1 MKEKQKRCCGPEGCP
16 CYPNCD
22 RMMSENWSPRA
33 EKKIETGRLD
43 MDNRELMQLAKQ
55 DEEDLARLKELYP
68 ARIREIL
75 AEVERACD
83 TMEYEG
89 SVMFD
94 EMPEKQRILDMA
106 EGIRQKMEGQMEKWE
121 QEQSRLQED
130 DIYVMNHG
138 YGASQRRPP
147 QPPPGPSRPPMPPQP
162 PRPPYPPRQTDWF
175 GDLVQVLLQNEM
187 YHRRCRHRNCRRW

>member
-1 MKEKQKRCCGPEGCP
+1 MNEKQKGCCGPEGCP

-22 RMMSENWSPRA
+22 RMMTENWSPRA
-33 EKKIETGRLD
+33 EKAVQTGRLD
-43 MDNRELMQLAKQ
+43 MDNRELMRLAKQ
-55 DEEDLARLKELYP
+55 DEEDLARMKELYP

-89 SVMFD
+89 SIMFD

-106 EGIRQKMEGQMEKWE
+106 DGIRRKMEGQMEKWE
-121 QEQSRLQED
+121 QEQSRLQEE
-130 DIYVMNHG
+130 DIYVMNHE
-138 YGASQRRPP
+138 YGVSQRRPP

-162 PRPPYPPRQTDWF
+162 PRPSDWF

-187 YHRRCRHRNCRRW
+187 YHRRCRHRSCRRW

>member
-1 MKEKQKRCCGPEGCP
+1 MNEKQKGCCGPEGCP

-22 RMMSENWSPRA
+22 RMMTENWSPRA
-33 EKKIETGRLD
+33 EKAVQTGRLD

-55 DEEDLARLKELYP
+55 DEEDLARMKELYP

-89 SVMFD
+89 SIMFD

-106 EGIRQKMEGQMEKWE
+106 DGIRRKMEGQMEKWE
-121 QEQSRLQED
+121 QEQSRLQEE
-130 DIYVMNHG
+130 DIYVMNHE
-138 YGASQRRPP
+138 YGVSQRRPP

-162 PRPPYPPRQTDWF
+162 PRPSDWF

>member
-1 MKEKQKRCCGPEGCP
+1 MNEKQKGCCGPEGCP

-22 RMMSENWSPRA
+22 RMMTENWSPRA
-33 EKKIETGRLD
+33 EKAVQTGRLD

-55 DEEDLARLKELYP
+55 DEEDLARMKELYP

-89 SVMFD
+89 SIMFD

-106 EGIRQKMEGQMEKWE
+106 DGIRRKMEGQMEKWE
-121 QEQSRLQED
+121 QEQSRLQEE
-130 DIYVMNHG
+130 DIYVMNHE
-138 YGASQRRPP
+138 YGVSQRRPP
-147 QPPPGPSRPPMPPQP
+147 QPPPGLSRPPMPPQP
-162 PRPPYPPRQTDWF
+162 PRPSDWF

-187 YHRRCRHRNCRRW
+187 YHRRCRHRSCRRW

>member
-1 MKEKQKRCCGPEGCP
+1 MNEKQKGCCGPEGCP

-22 RMMSENWSPRA
+22 RMMTENWSPRA
-33 EKKIETGRLD
+33 EKAVQTERLD

-55 DEEDLARLKELYP
+55 DEEDLARMKELYP

-89 SVMFD
+89 SIMFD

-106 EGIRQKMEGQMEKWE
+106 DGIRRKMEGQMEKWE
-121 QEQSRLQED
+121 QEQSRLQEE
-130 DIYVMNHG
+130 DIYVMNHE
-138 YGASQRRPP
+138 YGVSQRRPP

-162 PRPPYPPRQTDWF
+162 PRPSDWF

-187 YHRRCRHRNCRRW
+187 YHRRCRHRSCRRW

>member
-1 MKEKQKRCCGPEGCP
+1 MNEKQKGCCGPEGCP

-22 RMMSENWSPRA
+22 RMMTENWSPRA
-33 EKKIETGRLD
+33 EKAVQTGRLD
-43 MDNRELMQLAKQ
+43 MDNRELVQLAKQ
-55 DEEDLARLKELYP
+55 DEEDLAKMKDLYP

-89 SVMFD
+89 SIMFD

-106 EGIRQKMEGQMEKWE
+106 DGIRRKMEGQMEKWE
-121 QEQSRLQED
+121 QEQSRLQEE
-130 DIYVMNHG
+130 DIYVMNHE
-138 YGASQRRPP
+138 YGVSQRRPP

-162 PRPPYPPRQTDWF
+162 PRPSDWF

-187 YHRRCRHRNCRRW
+187 YHRRCRHRSCRRW

>member
-1 MKEKQKRCCGPEGCP
+1 MNEKQKGCCGPEGCP

-22 RMMSENWSPRA
+22 RMMTENWSPRA
-33 EKKIETGRLD
+33 EKVVQTGRLD

-55 DEEDLARLKELYP
+55 DEEDLARMKELYP

-89 SVMFD
+89 SIMFD

-106 EGIRQKMEGQMEKWE
+106 DGIRRKMEGQMEKWE
-121 QEQSRLQED
+121 QEQSRLQEE
-130 DIYVMNHG
+130 DIYVMNHE
-138 YGASQRRPP
+138 YGVSQRRPP

-162 PRPPYPPRQTDWF
+162 PRPSDWF

-187 YHRRCRHRNCRRW
+187 YHRRCRHRSCCRW

>member
-1 MKEKQKRCCGPEGCP
+1 MNEKQKGCCGPEGCP

-22 RMMSENWSPRA
+22 CMMTENWSPRA
-33 EKKIETGRLD
+33 EKVVQTGRLD

-55 DEEDLARLKELYP
+55 DEEDLARMKELYP

-89 SVMFD
+89 SIMFD

-106 EGIRQKMEGQMEKWE
+106 DGIRCKMEGQMEKWE
-121 QEQSRLQED
+121 QEQSRLQEE
-130 DIYVMNHG
+130 DIYVMNHE
-138 YGASQRRPP
+138 YGVSQRRPP

-162 PRPPYPPRQTDWF
+162 PRPSDWF

-187 YHRRCRHRNCRRW
+187 YHRRCRHRSCRRW

>member
-1 MKEKQKRCCGPEGCP
+1 
-16 CYPNCD
+16 
-22 RMMSENWSPRA
+22 
-33 EKKIETGRLD
+33 
-43 MDNRELMQLAKQ
+43 MDNRELVQLAKQ
-55 DEEDLARLKELYP
+55 DEEDLARMKELYP

-89 SVMFD
+89 SIMFD

-106 EGIRQKMEGQMEKWE
+106 DGIRRKMEGQMEKWE
-121 QEQSRLQED
+121 QEQSRLQEE
-130 DIYVMNHG
+130 DIYVMNHE
-138 YGASQRRPP
+138 YGVSQRRPP

-162 PRPPYPPRQTDWF
+162 PRPSDWF

>member
-1 MKEKQKRCCGPEGCP
+1 MNEKQKGCCGPEGCP

-22 RMMSENWSPRA
+22 RMMTENWSPRA
-33 EKKIETGRLD
+33 EKAVQTGRLD

-55 DEEDLARLKELYP
+55 DEEDLARMKELYP

-89 SVMFD
+89 SIMFD

-106 EGIRQKMEGQMEKWE
+106 DGIRRKMEGQMEKWE
-121 QEQSRLQED
+121 QEQSRLQEE
-130 DIYVMNHG
+130 DIYVMNHE
-138 YGASQRRPP
+138 YGVSQRRPP
-147 QPPPGPSRPPMPPQP
+147 QPPPGSSRPPMPPQP
-162 PRPPYPPRQTDWF
+162 PRPSDWF

>member
-1 MKEKQKRCCGPEGCP
+1 MNEKQKGCCGPEGCP

-22 RMMSENWSPRA
+22 RMMTENWSPRA
-33 EKKIETGRLD
+33 EKAVQTGRLD

-55 DEEDLARLKELYP
+55 DEEDLARMKELYP

-89 SVMFD
+89 SIMFD

-106 EGIRQKMEGQMEKWE
+106 DGIRRKMEGQMEKWE
-121 QEQSRLQED
+121 QEQSRLQEE
-130 DIYVMNHG
+130 DIYVMNHE
-138 YGASQRRPP
+138 YGVSQRRPP

-162 PRPPYPPRQTDWF
+162 PRPSDWF
-175 GDLVQVLLQNEM
+175 GDLVQVLLQHEM
-187 YHRRCRHRNCRRW
+187 YHRRCRHRSCRRW

>member
-1 MKEKQKRCCGPEGCP
+1 MNEKQKGCCGPEGCP

-22 RMMSENWSPRA
+22 RMMTENWSPRA
-33 EKKIETGRLD
+33 EKAVQTGRLD

-55 DEEDLARLKELYP
+55 DEEDLARMKELYP

-89 SVMFD
+89 SIMFD

-106 EGIRQKMEGQMEKWE
+106 DGIRRKMEGQKEKWE
-121 QEQSRLQED
+121 QEQSRLQEE
-130 DIYVMNHG
+130 DIYVMNHE
-138 YGASQRRPP
+138 YGVSQRRPP

-162 PRPPYPPRQTDWF
+162 PRPSDWF

-187 YHRRCRHRNCRRW
+187 YHRRCRHRSCRRW

>member
-1 MKEKQKRCCGPEGCP
+1 MNEKQKGCCGPEGCP

-22 RMMSENWSPRA
+22 LMMTENWSPRA
-33 EKKIETGRLD
+33 EKAVRTGRLD

-55 DEEDLARLKELYP
+55 DEEDLARMKELYP

-89 SVMFD
+89 SIMFD

-106 EGIRQKMEGQMEKWE
+106 DGIRRKMEGQMEKWE
-121 QEQSRLQED
+121 QEQSSLQEE
-130 DIYVMNHG
+130 DIYVMNHE
-138 YGASQRRPP
+138 YGVSQRRPP

-162 PRPPYPPRQTDWF
+162 PRPSDWF

-187 YHRRCRHRNCRRW
+187 YHRRCRHRSCRRW

>member
-1 MKEKQKRCCGPEGCP
+1 MKENKKRCCGPEGCP
-16 CYPNCD
+16 CSPNCD
-22 RMMSENWSPRA
+22 RMMTENWSPRA
-33 EKKIETGRLD
+33 EKAVQTGRLD

-55 DEEDLARLKELYP
+55 DEEDLARMKELYP

-89 SVMFD
+89 SIMFD

-106 EGIRQKMEGQMEKWE
+106 DGIRRKMEGQMEKWE
-121 QEQSRLQED
+121 QEQSRLQEE
-130 DIYVMNHG
+130 DIYVMNHE
-138 YGASQRRPP
+138 YGVSQRRPP

-162 PRPPYPPRQTDWF
+162 PRPSDWF

-187 YHRRCRHRNCRRW
+187 YHRRCRHRSCRRW

>member
-1 MKEKQKRCCGPEGCP
+1 MNEKQKGCCGPEGCP

-22 RMMSENWSPRA
+22 RMMTENWSPRA
-33 EKKIETGRLD
+33 EKAVQTGRLD

-55 DEEDLARLKELYP
+55 DEEDLARMKELYP

-89 SVMFD
+89 SIMFD

-106 EGIRQKMEGQMEKWE
+106 DGIRRKMEGQMEKWE
-121 QEQSRLQED
+121 QEQSRLQEE
-130 DIYVMNHG
+130 DIYVMNHE
-138 YGASQRRPP
+138 YGVSQRRPP

-162 PRPPYPPRQTDWF
+162 PRPSDWF

-187 YHRRCRHRNCRRW
+187 YHRRCRHRSCRRW

>member
-1 MKEKQKRCCGPEGCP
+1 MKENKKRCCGPEGCP

-33 EKKIETGRLD
+33 EKEIETGCLD
-43 MDNRELMQLAKQ
+43 MDNRELMKLAKQ
-55 DEEDLARLKELYP
+55 DEEDLARMKELYP

-89 SVMFD
+89 SIMFD

-106 EGIRQKMEGQMEKWE
+106 DGIRRKMEGQMEKWE
-121 QEQSRLQED
+121 QEQSRLQEE

-147 QPPPGPSRPPMPPQP
+147 QPPPGPSRPPMTPQP
-162 PRPPYPPRQTDWF
+162 PRLSDWF

>member
-1 MKEKQKRCCGPEGCP
+1 MNEKQKGCCGPEGCP

-22 RMMSENWSPRA
+22 RMMTENWSPRA
-33 EKKIETGRLD
+33 EKVVQTGRLD

-55 DEEDLARLKELYP
+55 DEEDLARMKELYP

-89 SVMFD
+89 SIMFD

-106 EGIRQKMEGQMEKWE
+106 DGIRCKMEGQMEKWK
-121 QEQSRLQED
+121 QEQSRLQEE
-130 DIYVMNHG
+130 DIYVMNHE
-138 YGASQRRPP
+138 YGVSQRRPP

-162 PRPPYPPRQTDWF
+162 PRPSDWF

-187 YHRRCRHRNCRRW
+187 YHRRCRHRSCRRW

>member
-1 MKEKQKRCCGPEGCP
+1 MNEKQKGCCGPEGCP

-22 RMMSENWSPRA
+22 RMMTENWSPRA
-33 EKKIETGRLD
+33 EKAVQTGRLD

-55 DEEDLARLKELYP
+55 DEEDLARMKELYP

-89 SVMFD
+89 SIMFD

-106 EGIRQKMEGQMEKWE
+106 DGIRHKMEGQMEKWE
-121 QEQSRLQED
+121 QEQSRLQEE
-130 DIYVMNHG
+130 DIYVMNHE
-138 YGASQRRPP
+138 YGVSQRRPP

-162 PRPPYPPRQTDWF
+162 PRPSDWF

>member
-1 MKEKQKRCCGPEGCP
+1 MNEKQKGCCGPEGCP

-22 RMMSENWSPRA
+22 RMMTENWSPRA
-33 EKKIETGRLD
+33 EKVVQTGRLD

-55 DEEDLARLKELYP
+55 DEEDLAKMKELYP

-89 SVMFD
+89 SIMFD

-106 EGIRQKMEGQMEKWE
+106 DGIRRKMEGQMEKWE
-121 QEQSRLQED
+121 QEQSRLQEE
-130 DIYVMNHG
+130 DIYVMNHE
-138 YGASQRRPP
+138 YGVSQRRPP

-162 PRPPYPPRQTDWF
+162 PRPSDWF

>member
-1 MKEKQKRCCGPEGCP
+1 MNEKLKGCCGPEGCP

-22 RMMSENWSPRA
+22 RMMTENWSPRA
-33 EKKIETGRLD
+33 EKVVQTGRLD

-55 DEEDLARLKELYP
+55 DEEDLARMKELYP

-89 SVMFD
+89 SIMFD

-106 EGIRQKMEGQMEKWE
+106 DGIRRKMEGQMEKWE
-121 QEQSRLQED
+121 QEQSRLQEE
-130 DIYVMNHG
+130 DIYVMNHE
-138 YGASQRRPP
+138 YGVSQRRPP

-162 PRPPYPPRQTDWF
+162 PRPSDWF

-187 YHRRCRHRNCRRW
+187 YHRRCRHRSCRRW

>member
-1 MKEKQKRCCGPEGCP
+1 MNEKQKGCCGPEGCP

-22 RMMSENWSPRA
+22 RMMTENWSPRA
-33 EKKIETGRLD
+33 EKVVQTGRLD

-55 DEEDLARLKELYP
+55 DEEDLAKMKELYP

-89 SVMFD
+89 SIMFD

-106 EGIRQKMEGQMEKWE
+106 DGIRRKMEGQMEKWE
-121 QEQSRLQED
+121 QEQSRLQEE
-130 DIYVMNHG
+130 DIYVMNHE
-138 YGASQRRPP
+138 YGVSQRRPP

-162 PRPPYPPRQTDWF
+162 PRPSDWF

-187 YHRRCRHRNCRRW
+187 YHRRCRHRSCRRW

>member
-1 MKEKQKRCCGPEGCP
+1 MLWPGRMP

-33 EKKIETGRLD
+33 EKEIETGCLD
-43 MDNRELMQLAKQ
+43 MDNRELMKLAKQ
-55 DEEDLARLKELYP
+55 DEEDLARMKELYP

-89 SVMFD
+89 SIMFD

-106 EGIRQKMEGQMEKWE
+106 DGIRRKMEGQMEKWE
-121 QEQSRLQED
+121 QEQS
-130 DIYVMNHG
+130 G
-138 YGASQRRPP
+138 
-147 QPPPGPSRPPMPPQP
+147 
-162 PRPPYPPRQTDWF
+162 
-175 GDLVQVLLQNEM
+175 
-187 YHRRCRHRNCRRW
+187 CRKRISM

>member
-1 MKEKQKRCCGPEGCP
+1 MNEKQKGCCGPEGCP

-22 RMMSENWSPRA
+22 RMMTENWSPRA
-33 EKKIETGRLD
+33 EKAVQTGRLD

-55 DEEDLARLKELYP
+55 DEEDLARMKELYP

-89 SVMFD
+89 SIMFD

-106 EGIRQKMEGQMEKWE
+106 DGIRRKMEGQMEKWE
-121 QEQSRLQED
+121 QEQSRLQEE
-130 DIYVMNHG
+130 DIYVMNHE
-138 YGASQRRPP
+138 YGVSQRRPP
-147 QPPPGPSRPPMPPQP
+147 QPPPGPSRPPMPPQT
-162 PRPPYPPRQTDWF
+162 PRPSDWF

-187 YHRRCRHRNCRRW
+187 YHRRCRHRSCRRW

>member
-1 MKEKQKRCCGPEGCP
+1 MNEKQKGCCGPEGCP

-22 RMMSENWSPRA
+22 RMMTENWSPRA
-33 EKKIETGRLD
+33 EKAVQTGRLD

-55 DEEDLARLKELYP
+55 DEEDLARMKELYP

-89 SVMFD
+89 SIMFD

-106 EGIRQKMEGQMEKWE
+106 DGIRRKMEGQMEKWE
-121 QEQSRLQED
+121 QEQSRLQEE
-130 DIYVMNHG
+130 DIYVMNHE
-138 YGASQRRPP
+138 YGVSQRRPP

-162 PRPPYPPRQTDWF
+162 PRPSDWF

-187 YHRRCRHRNCRRW
+187 YHRMCRHRSCRRW

>member
-1 MKEKQKRCCGPEGCP
+1 MNEKQKGCCGPEGCP

-22 RMMSENWSPRA
+22 RMMTENWSPRA
-33 EKKIETGRLD
+33 EKAVQTGRLD

-55 DEEDLARLKELYP
+55 DEEDLARMKELYL

-89 SVMFD
+89 SIMFD

-106 EGIRQKMEGQMEKWE
+106 DGIRRKMEGQMEKWE
-121 QEQSRLQED
+121 QEQSRLQEE
-130 DIYVMNHG
+130 DIYVMNHE
-138 YGASQRRPP
+138 YGVSQRRPP

-162 PRPPYPPRQTDWF
+162 PRPSDWF

-187 YHRRCRHRNCRRW
+187 YHRRCRHRSCRRW

>member
-1 MKEKQKRCCGPEGCP
+1 MNEKQKGCCGPEGCP

-22 RMMSENWSPRA
+22 RMMTENWSPRA
-33 EKKIETGRLD
+33 EKAVQTGRLD

-55 DEEDLARLKELYP
+55 DEEDLARMKELYP

-89 SVMFD
+89 SIMCD

-106 EGIRQKMEGQMEKWE
+106 DGIRRKMEGQMEKWE
-121 QEQSRLQED
+121 QEQSRLQEE
-130 DIYVMNHG
+130 DIYVMNHE
-138 YGASQRRPP
+138 YGVSQRRPP

-162 PRPPYPPRQTDWF
+162 PRPSDWF

-187 YHRRCRHRNCRRW
+187 YHRRCRHRSCRRW

>member
-1 MKEKQKRCCGPEGCP
+1 MKENKKRCCGPEGCP

-33 EKKIETGRLD
+33 EKEMETGRLD
-43 MDNRELMQLAKQ
+43 MDNRELMKLAKQ
-55 DEEDLARLKELYP
+55 DEEDLARMKELYP

-89 SVMFD
+89 SIMFD

-106 EGIRQKMEGQMEKWE
+106 DGIRRKMEGQMEKWE
-121 QEQSRLQED
+121 QEQSRLQEE
-130 DIYVMNHG
+130 DIYVMN
-138 YGASQRRPP
+138 RPMVPP
-147 QPPPGPSRPPMPPQP
+147 QPPYPPQP
-162 PRPPYPPRQTDWF
+162 PRPPYPPRPVNWF
-175 GDLVQVLLQNEM
+175 HDLIQVLLQDEM
-187 YHRRCRHRNCRRW
+187 YHRRCRNRNCRRW

>member
-1 MKEKQKRCCGPEGCP
+1 MNEKQKGCCGPEGCP

-22 RMMSENWSPRA
+22 RMMTENWSPRA
-33 EKKIETGRLD
+33 EKAVQTGRLD

-55 DEEDLARLKELYP
+55 DEEDLARMKELYP

-89 SVMFD
+89 SIMFD

-106 EGIRQKMEGQMEKWE
+106 DGIRRKMEGQMEKWE
-121 QEQSRLQED
+121 QEQSRLQEE
-130 DIYVMNHG
+130 DIYVMNHE
-138 YGASQRRPP
+138 YGVSQRRPP

-162 PRPPYPPRQTDWF
+162 PRPSDWV
-175 GDLVQVLLQNEM
+175 GDLVQVVLQNEM
-187 YHRRCRHRNCRRW
+187 YHRRCRHRSCRRW

>member
-1 MKEKQKRCCGPEGCP
+1 MNEKQKGCCGPEGCP

-22 RMMSENWSPRA
+22 RMMTENWSPRA
-33 EKKIETGRLD
+33 EKVVQTGRLD

-55 DEEDLARLKELYP
+55 DEEDLARMKELYP

-89 SVMFD
+89 SIMFD

-106 EGIRQKMEGQMEKWE
+106 DGIRCKMEGQMEKWE
-121 QEQSRLQED
+121 QEQSRLQEE
-130 DIYVMNHG
+130 DIYVMNHE
-138 YGASQRRPP
+138 YGVSQRRPP

-162 PRPPYPPRQTDWF
+162 PRPSDWF

-187 YHRRCRHRNCRRW
+187 YHRRCRHRSCRRW

>member
-1 MKEKQKRCCGPEGCP
+1 MNEKQKGCCGPEGCP

-22 RMMSENWSPRA
+22 RMMTENWSSRA
-33 EKKIETGRLD
+33 EKTVQTGRLD

-55 DEEDLARLKELYP
+55 DEEDLARMKELYP

-89 SVMFD
+89 SIMFD

-106 EGIRQKMEGQMEKWE
+106 DGIRRKMEGQMEKWE
-121 QEQSRLQED
+121 QEQSRLQEE
-130 DIYVMNHG
+130 DIYVMNHE
-138 YGASQRRPP
+138 YGVSQRRPP
-147 QPPPGPSRPPMPPQP
+147 QPPPGPSRHPMPPQP
-162 PRPPYPPRQTDWF
+162 LRPSDWF

>member
-1 MKEKQKRCCGPEGCP
+1 MNEKLKGCCGPEGCP

-22 RMMSENWSPRA
+22 RMMTENWSPRA
-33 EKKIETGRLD
+33 EKAVQTGRLD

-55 DEEDLARLKELYP
+55 DEEDLARMKELYP

-89 SVMFD
+89 SIMFD

-106 EGIRQKMEGQMEKWE
+106 DGIRRKMEGQMEKWE
-121 QEQSRLQED
+121 QEQSRLQEE
-130 DIYVMNHG
+130 DIYVMNHE
-138 YGASQRRPP
+138 YGVSQRRPP

-162 PRPPYPPRQTDWF
+162 PRPSDWF

-187 YHRRCRHRNCRRW
+187 YHRRCRHRSCRRW

>member
-1 MKEKQKRCCGPEGCP
+1 MNEKQKGCCGPEGCP

-22 RMMSENWSPRA
+22 RMMTENWSPRA
-33 EKKIETGRLD
+33 EKAVQTGRLD

-55 DEEDLARLKELYP
+55 DEEDLARMKELYP

-89 SVMFD
+89 SIMFD

-106 EGIRQKMEGQMEKWE
+106 DGIRRKMAGQMEKWE
-121 QEQSRLQED
+121 QEQSRLQEE
-130 DIYVMNHG
+130 DIYVMNHE
-138 YGASQRRPP
+138 YGVSQRRPP

-162 PRPPYPPRQTDWF
+162 PRPSDWF

-187 YHRRCRHRNCRRW
+187 YHRRCRHRSCRRW

>member
-1 MKEKQKRCCGPEGCP
+1 MNEKQKGCCGPEGCP

-22 RMMSENWSPRA
+22 RMMTENWSPRA
-33 EKKIETGRLD
+33 EKVVQTGRLD

-55 DEEDLARLKELYP
+55 DEEDLARMKELYP

-89 SVMFD
+89 SIMFD

-106 EGIRQKMEGQMEKWE
+106 DGIRRKMEGQMEKWE
-121 QEQSRLQED
+121 QEQSRLQEE
-130 DIYVMNHG
+130 DIYVMNHE
-138 YGASQRRPP
+138 YGVSQRRPP

-162 PRPPYPPRQTDWF
+162 PRPSDWF

-187 YHRRCRHRNCRRW
+187 YHRRCRHRSCRRW

>member
-1 MKEKQKRCCGPEGCP
+1 
-16 CYPNCD
+16 
-22 RMMSENWSPRA
+22 
-33 EKKIETGRLD
+33 
-43 MDNRELMQLAKQ
+43 MQLAKQ
-55 DEEDLARLKELYP
+55 DEEDLARMKELYP

-89 SVMFD
+89 SIMFD

-106 EGIRQKMEGQMEKWE
+106 DGIRRKMEGQMEKWE
-121 QEQSRLQED
+121 QEQSRLQEE
-130 DIYVMNHG
+130 DIYVMNHE
-138 YGASQRRPP
+138 YGVSQSRPP

-162 PRPPYPPRQTDWF
+162 PRPSDWF

-187 YHRRCRHRNCRRW
+187 YHRRCRHRSCRRW

>member
-1 MKEKQKRCCGPEGCP
+1 MNEKQKGCCVPEGCP

-22 RMMSENWSPRA
+22 RMMTENWSPRA
-33 EKKIETGRLD
+33 EKVVQTGRLD

-55 DEEDLARLKELYP
+55 DEEDLAKMKELYP

-89 SVMFD
+89 SIMFD

-106 EGIRQKMEGQMEKWE
+106 DGIRRKMEGQMEKWE
-121 QEQSRLQED
+121 QEQSRLQEE
-130 DIYVMNHG
+130 DIYVMNHE
-138 YGASQRRPP
+138 YGVSQRRPP

-162 PRPPYPPRQTDWF
+162 PRPSDWF

-187 YHRRCRHRNCRRW
+187 YHRRCRHRSCRRW

>member
-1 MKEKQKRCCGPEGCP
+1 MNEKQKGFCGPEGCP

-22 RMMSENWSPRA
+22 RMMTENWSPRA
-33 EKKIETGRLD
+33 EKAVQTGRLD
-43 MDNRELMQLAKQ
+43 MDNRELVQLAKQ
-55 DEEDLARLKELYP
+55 DEEDLARMKELYP

-89 SVMFD
+89 SIMFD

-106 EGIRQKMEGQMEKWE
+106 DGIRRKMEGQMEKWE
-121 QEQSRLQED
+121 QEQSRLQEE
-130 DIYVMNHG
+130 DIYVMNHE
-138 YGASQRRPP
+138 YGVSQRRPP

-162 PRPPYPPRQTDWF
+162 PRPSDWF

>member
-1 MKEKQKRCCGPEGCP
+1 MNEKQTGCCGPEGCP

-22 RMMSENWSPRA
+22 RMMTENWSPRA
-33 EKKIETGRLD
+33 EKAVQTGRLD

-55 DEEDLARLKELYP
+55 DEEDLARMKELYP

-89 SVMFD
+89 SIMFD

-106 EGIRQKMEGQMEKWE
+106 DGIRRKMAGQMEKWE
-121 QEQSRLQED
+121 QEQSRLQEE
-130 DIYVMNHG
+130 DIYVMNHE
-138 YGASQRRPP
+138 YGVSQRRPP

-162 PRPPYPPRQTDWF
+162 PRPSDWF

-187 YHRRCRHRNCRRW
+187 YHRRCRHRSCRRW